1 MDSDTIYEEETVE
14 MNNESDAKDQNTDS
28 ESEMN
33 EVIVGEEEVIE
44 QHLDEVVIY
53 DHAPSMSGRK
63 QDLGGGQSSR
73 KPQQVVKRDGVVNV
87 RQQQSSGII
96 SQQRLQQRPGQQ
108 QITPKPMV
116 KLMPGQKVFPMA
128 KPVKLS
134 GFGASQ
140 ILSPGGSSPVKR
152 KADGSPMV
160 VKLDQ
165 FKKARPAES
174 LIGGE

>member
-73 KPQQVVKRDGVVNV
+73 KPQLVVKKDGLVNV
-87 RQQQSSGII
+87 RHQQSTGII
-96 SQQRLQQRPGQQ
+96 SQQRLQQRPGHQ

-128 KPVKLS
+128 KPVKFS
-134 GFGASQ
+134 GASQ
-140 ILSPGGSSPVKR
+140 ILSPGASSPVKR

-174 LIGGE
+174 PLGGE